1 MSVTDDLLA
10 FAKTRTAWE
19 QDLFRRIYTQPDLTK
34 ADLDEVLALVKIAG
48 SIEGIVSFAGP
59 LPLAVEHVLHRPT
72 DAAAVVLGS
81 IGDVRN
87 AMQLATAQTLTFAME
102 GITVVYGENGSGK
115 SGYCKLLKQICRAR
129 KERTDDTVLENAYA
143 SGNRGRPALTVQ
155 FQVGA
160 EEPRRQGWESGSPPP
175 EALSRV
181 TVFDSRLAPLYA
193 DKQDKIEFL
202 PAGLDVLPRVVK
214 ACEDL
219 SALLAAEIEP
229 LRKVVATALPEIP
242 KDTAQA
248 LAVAKLIEKTPLK
261 QVPTETELRDLA
273 SWTEDDDLKEKRI
286 DEEIRSDP
294 AGRAREKS
302 RGAGVVAGFE
312 SEIGSAEKLLSANA
326 IAELNSKIQVH
337 NAAKEAAAL
346 AASAE
351 FQDDPFATVIGS
363 NPWKQMFGF
372 AEEVYKSTYGLPEFP
387 THGENEVC
395 PLCAQELDTAA
406 LDRLDRLRQLVSNA
420 AANDAAAKLKVVT
433 DMLRVLDD
441 LKLSTPQQIRTS
453 LASFAPEG
461 SDEVLVS
468 EAAAAWASAA
478 ETTRATAIAAA
489 KSSTVVADAAPLPDG
504 VSESLKAW
512 RERLQSS
519 ASAGMEAAADPER
532 ISKLKASQVE
542 FKARKALHD
551 NLDPILVR
559 RTQVIDLI
567 KLSGCIAPRH
577 TAAISSK
584 NTELCERHLTEDF
597 RRQLEAEIKDLGI
610 DYLPV
615 IVKGKTD
622 KGVSYVGPDLT
633 KSITAKTSSILS
645 EGEFR
650 ALSLACFFAEVNS
663 IDGHDGIILDDPVS
677 SLDHRHVRQVVTR
690 IVKEAK
696 KRQVIVFTHEL
707 SFYYELWHQATEASV
722 PLTRHWIVKTEE
734 HGFGTIRNG
743 ASPWQAKNTRDRL
756 AFLET
761 QLTTLL
767 ASPDPSSEEYERGI
781 TDVYT
786 GLRETWERLVEEWL
800 LGGVVGRF
808 QPGVQTQSLSGVE
821 VREEDYTSVYHGMR
835 RVSELSGHDWSK
847 GRLPSVPTPD
857 EMRGEITNLRDYFG
871 QLKKRSDE
879 LASKRK
885 KLVSGP
891 SVGKVMA

>member
-1 MSVTDDLLA
+1 MSVTVDLLA
-10 FAKTRTAWE
+10 FAKTRLAWE

-34 ADLDEVLALVKIAG
+34 ADLDEVLALVKMAG
-48 SIEGIVSFAGP
+48 SIDGIVSSTGP
-59 LPLAVEHVLHRPT
+59 LPLAAEHVLHRPV

-81 IGDVRN
+81 VGDVRN
-87 AMQLATAQTLTFAME
+87 AMQLATGQTLTFAME
-102 GITVVYGENGSGK
+102 GITVIYGENGSGK

-129 KERTDDTVLENAYA
+129 KERIDDTVLENAYA
-143 SGNRGRPALTVQ
+143 TGTRGRPTLTVQ

-160 EEPRRQGWESGSPPP
+160 EEPKRQDWESGSPPP
-175 EALSRV
+175 EALSRI

-219 SALLAAEIEP
+219 SARLAAEIEP
-229 LRKVVATALPEIP
+229 LRKVVTTALPEIP

-248 LAVAKLIEKTPLK
+248 LAVAKLIEKTPIK
-261 QVPTETELRDLA
+261 QIPTETELRDLA
-273 SWTEDDDLKEKRI
+273 SWTEDDEREETRI
-286 DEEIRSDP
+286 EEEIRSDP
-294 AGRAREKS
+294 AARAREKS

-312 SEIGSAEKLLSANA
+312 SEIGSAEKLLSVAA
-326 IAELNSKIQVH
+326 LAELNSKIQIH
-337 NAAKEAAAL
+337 NTAKETAAL

-351 FQDDPFATVIGS
+351 FHDDPFAAVIGT

-372 AEEVYKSTYGLPEFP
+372 AEQVYRSTYGVPEFP
-387 THGENEVC
+387 TPGENEVC
-395 PLCAQELDTAA
+395 PLCAQELGSAA
-406 LDRLDRLRQLVSNA
+406 FERLERFRRLVSNA
-420 AANDAAAKLKVVT
+420 AANDAAAKLKVVM
-433 DMLRVLDD
+433 DIIEALEG

-461 SDEVLVS
+461 SDEVVVS
-468 EAAAAWASAA
+468 EAAASWASAA
-478 ETTRATAIAAA
+478 ETIRVTAIAAA
-489 KSSTVVADAAPLPDG
+489 KSLTLVADAAPLPEG
-504 VSESLKAW
+504 VSESLKSW
-512 RERLQSS
+512 REALQSS
-519 ASAGMEAAADPER
+519 ASADMEAAADPER
-532 ISKLKASQVE
+532 IGKLKASLLD

-551 NLDPILVR
+551 NLDPILLR

-567 KLSGCIAPRH
+567 KLSACIASRH

-597 RRQLEAEIKDLGI
+597 RKQLEAEIKDLGI
-610 DYLPV
+610 DYLPIV
-615 IVKGKTD
+615 VKGKTD

-677 SLDHRHVRQVVTR
+677 SLDHRHVRQVVSR
-690 IVKEAK
+690 ILKEAK

-707 SFYYELWHQATEASV
+707 SFYYELWHQAIETSV

-743 ASPWQAKNTRDRL
+743 ASPWQAKNTRERL
-756 AFLET
+756 ASLDA
-761 QLTTLL
+761 QLAILL
-767 ASPDPSSEEYERGI
+767 ASPDPSSEAYERSI
-781 TDVYT
+781 TDLYT
-786 GLRETWERLVEEWL
+786 SLRETWERLVEEWL

-821 VREEDYTSVYHGMR
+821 VREEDYTAVYFGMR
-835 RVSELSGHDWSK
+835 KVSELSGHDWSK
-847 GRLPSVPTPD
+847 GRMPHVPTSD
-857 EMRGEITNLRDYFG
+857 EMRDEIKKLRDYFG
-871 QLKKRSDE
+871 QLKKRSEE
-879 LASKRK
+879 LASQRK
-885 KLVSGP
+885 KLVNGP
-891 SVGKVMA
+891 SVGKVMT